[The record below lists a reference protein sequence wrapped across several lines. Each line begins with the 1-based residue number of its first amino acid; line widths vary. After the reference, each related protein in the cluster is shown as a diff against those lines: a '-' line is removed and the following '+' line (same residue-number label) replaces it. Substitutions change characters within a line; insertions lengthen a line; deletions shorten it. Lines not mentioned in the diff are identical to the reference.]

1 MTGGG
6 IKNQQW
12 STERGERKSSLVFCP
27 IYFFNVNVDFLNHSW
42 SFLSFSSCSYR
53 AAQGRLDV
61 RAATV
66 WALCGPGG
74 AVEEGLRGTTE
85 QEWKWLVG
93 REVRRGF
100 ALTFSLAPQL
110 MLRCCHFHHLKCCH
124 FRCRSLVFA
133 VGSKGGGGGNQGK
146 REEVWEDFHFK
157 QAELC
162 HTVTWLPWQPLFS
175 VSQLPVSSLLLS
187 CVPLFS
193 RLSSSFSRTL

>member
-1 MTGGG
+1 MVFFVAFRLQLSHCTRQAGCP
-6 IKNQQW
+6 
-12 STERGERKSSLVFCP
+12 SS
-27 IYFFNVNVDFLNHSW
+27 HSM
-42 SFLSFSSCSYR
+42 
-53 AAQGRLDV
+53 G
-61 RAATV
+61 TV
-66 WALCGPGG
+66 WPKRG

-100 ALTFSLAPQL
+100 ALTFTLAPQL

-133 VGSKGGGGGNQGK
+133 VGSKGGGGGNEGK